1 MPLIK
6 RKKSLIKDQ
15 PIVGEVRFTKFVES
29 GGKRIH
35 ENVYIVDICLPK
47 PSIGFISVSHS
58 LVHKVFQTKEE
69 AVTFFDLEFK
79 KIVKQRKEAK

>member
-1 MPLIK
+1 MIK
-6 RKKSLIKDQ
+6 KKKAIVKDQ
-15 PIVGEVRFTKFVES
+15 LIVGEVRFTKFVDS

-47 PSIGFISVSHS
+47 PSMGFISVSHS

-79 KIVKQRKEAK
+79 KIVKQRNED